1 MADDPSLS
9 DKLELAGAAV
19 GSVVASLG
27 TLWRWFR
34 GRERRIHARLSDVEA
49 RIVTNDRRL
58 VTLEVQRMADVE
70 RMQQIAEAVLK
81 IDKKQDEQTKL
92 LVEIIRGQGRHS

>member
-1 MADDPSLS
+1 MAD
-9 DKLELAGAAV
+9 EHYVETVV
-19 GSVVASLG
+19 GSVVAALG
-27 TLWRWFR
+27 AAWRWFR
-34 GRERRIHARLSDVEA
+34 GRERRIHTRLSDVEA

-58 VTLEVQRMADVE
+58 VTLEVQHLADVE